1 MKLYLYFFKNI
12 LTSNFV
18 ILFITT
24 CLLFIIKSLYV
35 LTLIISKGL
44 SIPTLIKMTIL
55 ILPPFIVEILPIA
68 TVLSI
73 IYTWSHLQE
82 VKEITI
88 MKSFGISNFKL
99 SIAGIL
105 LGIFNT
111 LLALFITSYLAP
123 ISNTLFQKERL
134 KLQNSYNLEIKEQG
148 KFLEINNN
156 ITIFI
161 NNIGKNKKL
170 EGIFIHNTENQKSPT
185 TIIAKSGYILNKKN
199 EITFYLNDVNFQEA
213 NSINKSISYLFF
225 KKYIFTI
232 DKKPATE
239 YIKKSAKDLYLWE
252 LLTLDP
258 IIFFKNIQ
266 NPNFQQYETAK
277 LKKAYIKDFNRRL
290 TNILIPLCLAI
301 MCCYFLAKTNY
312 SRFGNHLGTIKSI
325 CYGAIIKSSS
335 LGLIFNNNIK
345 NYFLFLYNFGIIIVI
360 IIFLYLLIKPHKLKR
375 KETLFF

>member
-156 ITIFI
+156 IT
-161 NNIGKNKKL
+161 KNSK
-170 EGIFIHNTENQKSPT
+170 EYS
-185 TIIAKSGYILNKKN
+185 S
-199 EITFYLNDVNFQEA
+199 ITQR
-213 NSINKSISYLFF
+213 
-225 KKYIFTI
+225 
-232 DKKPATE
+232 
-239 YIKKSAKDLYLWE
+239 IKKV
-252 LLTLDP
+252 P
-258 IIFFKNIQ
+258 PQ
-266 NPNFQQYETAK
+266 
-277 LKKAYIKDFNRRL
+277 
-290 TNILIPLCLAI
+290 
-301 MCCYFLAKTNY
+301 
-312 SRFGNHLGTIKSI
+312 
-325 CYGAIIKSSS
+325 
-335 LGLIFNNNIK
+335 
-345 NYFLFLYNFGIIIVI
+345 
-360 IIFLYLLIKPHKLKR
+360 
-375 KETLFF
+375 